1 MKISKIHRVP
11 DIILDQISEWSCGG
25 FMLFNFDED
34 GNPQVY
40 SKVEDERN
48 AMSLQYLVSHWADAM
63 EDMNAK
69 SFNENINNI
78 FEEEHEEEEEGLDE
92 NEWYIY

>member
-69 SFNENINNI
+69 SFNENINNV

-92 NEWYIY
+92 NE

>member
-1 MKISKIHRVP
+1 MKISETRRMP

-63 EDMNAK
+63 EGMNSK
-69 SFNENINNI
+69 SFNENVNNV
-78 FEEEHEEEEEGLDE
+78 FGEEHEEHEEEEEGLDE
-92 NEWYIY
+92 NE

>member
-48 AMSLQYLVSHWADAM
+48 AMSLQYLVSHWAEAM

-92 NEWYIY
+92 NE

>member
-48 AMSLQYLVSHWADAM
+48 AMSLQYLVSHWAEAM

-78 FEEEHEEEEEGLDE
+78 FEEEHEEEEEGLDD
-92 NEWYIY
+92 NE